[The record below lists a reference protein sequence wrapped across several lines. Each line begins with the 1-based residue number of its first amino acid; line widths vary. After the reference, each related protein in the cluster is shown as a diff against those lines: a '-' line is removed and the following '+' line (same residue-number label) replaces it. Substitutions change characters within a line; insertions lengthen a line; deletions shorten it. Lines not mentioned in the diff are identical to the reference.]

1 MFHQGW
7 ENTELGPCLHQ
18 EVSYQAGQY
27 SPHHLGAPLNG
38 QGLHYAPHHYSTHPL
53 SCGCQ
58 PLGRCWRSCQ
68 AAHMPH
74 VLRHIDNLVGPPPP
88 PVLVPAG
95 DHEEDH
101 AEYINTTGV
110 GSSEVQDR
118 CEQVILC
125 EPQSVQLCD
134 PHAACLAASVSQ
146 GAVSLL
152 LVAGGCLKLFF

>member
-1 MFHQGW
+1 MQKPHNAAVSGTLAGW
-7 ENTELGPCLHQ
+7 GTSLPVRVVGLSTWTSTCSISVGRTRSRVHVFIRKYHIRLGCIVLTTLVHSYTVKVIIMLHTIAQ
-18 EVSYQAGQY
+18 HNPV
-27 SPHHLGAPLNG
+27 
-38 QGLHYAPHHYSTHPL
+38 

-68 AAHMPH
+68 AAHMYIYH

-101 AEYINTTGV
+101 GKYVDTTGV

-118 CEQVILC
+118 CE
-125 EPQSVQLCD
+125 
-134 PHAACLAASVSQ
+134 
-146 GAVSLL
+146 
-152 LVAGGCLKLFF
+152 

>member
-1 MFHQGW
+1 MQKLYSAAKSGTSTGWGTSLPGSMVVVLVLGKHMFHQGW
-7 ENTELGPCLHQ
+7 ENTESGPCLHQ

-27 SPHHLGAPLNG
+27 SPHHLGTQLHG
-38 QGLHYAPHHYSTHPL
+38 QVHHYAPHHCSTHPL

-68 AAHMPH
+68 AAHMYIYH

-101 AEYINTTGV
+101 GKYVDTICV
-110 GSSEVQDR
+110 GSSEFQDR
-118 CEQVILC
+118 CE
-125 EPQSVQLCD
+125 
-134 PHAACLAASVSQ
+134 
-146 GAVSLL
+146 
-152 LVAGGCLKLFF
+152 